1 MISKNRKNLLST
13 LSRTSPLLF
22 LIILLFNCILAPSYE
37 AFYLFVIYI
46 LLVLSNWVIKH
57 IIVKPLYN
65 LFNKTKLP
73 ILGLGYRPSNAS
85 SCQFTLDNKYATS
98 FGMPSGH
105 SQFAWAVATYIIF
118 RIITNWKNANKDNKV
133 ITTSGYIWI
142 ILSCLLV
149 LAGALYISY
158 SRVYIEGCHTFE
170 QVTVGGILGILC
182 GFCIYYF
189 EDYVVS
195 LLKKIY

>member
-1 MISKNRKNLLST
+1 MISENRKTLLAT

-22 LIILLFNCILAPSYE
+22 LIILLFNCILAPSYG
-37 AFYLFVIYI
+37 AFYLFVIYVLI
-46 LLVLSNWVIKH
+46 VLSNWIIKH
-57 IIVKPLYN
+57 LMVKPLYN

-73 ILGLGYRPSNAS
+73 ILGLGARPNGAT
-85 SCQFTLDNKYATS
+85 SCKFILDNKLDTA

-105 SQFAWAVATYIIF
+105 SQFAWAVATYIIS

-133 ITTSGYIWI
+133 ITTSGYIWL

-149 LAGALYISY
+149 LVGALYISY
-158 SRVYIEGCHTFE
+158 SRVYIEGCHTIE
-170 QVTVGGILGILC
+170 QVTVGGILGIVC
-182 GFCIYYF
+182 GFCVYYF
-189 EDYVVS
+189 EDDAVS

>member
-105 SQFAWAVATYIIF
+105 SQVAWTLSTYIIAK
-118 RIITNWKNANKDNKV
+118 IITNWKNSNKDNKT
-133 ITTSGYIWI
+133 ITGFGYIWLV
-142 ILSCLLV
+142 LSCLLV
-149 LAGALYISY
+149 LAAAVYISY
-158 SRVYIEGCHTFE
+158 SRVYIEGCHTLE
-170 QVTVGGILGILC
+170 QVTVGGLLGILC
-182 GFCIYYF
+182 GFLIYYF
-189 EDYVVS
+189 EDDAI
-195 LLKKIY
+195 LLLSKIY